1 MAGYLA
7 QSYPGDYY
15 SQDLAKSGDFIG
27 YFDNQRQKQESLQNQ
42 QLNRQMALED
52 MFRQQQK
59 FPLEQALTQSILDQR
74 KAQLPGIEADS
85 SRKTREEKFD
95 ASIPE
100 DVKRTRILTQ
110 IARETSAADLAHEKT
125 QIEQLLLNPNLDP
138 KTRAGL
144 EFARNQF
151 TDIFRLQET
160 LGNKRGI
167 EQYKVE
173 NRPPPRASA
182 GGAPKPPADPKNHA
196 ALLTKLR
203 ALALSATSPEEKAM
217 YEQQAQAVMA
227 DMAQI
232 AQTNAQAK
240 LIGKPDLEAMNVPTV
255 KAPGTT
261 PAKPAAQEKATL
273 ASVQKMYPG
282 VPADKLKQAYK
293 NKFGVDLQ

>member
-74 KAQLPGIEADS
+74 KAQLPGIEATS
-85 SRKTREEKFD
+85 SRQVREEKFD

-110 IARETSAADLAHEKT
+110 IAKETSAADLAHEKT

-151 TDIFRLQET
+151 TDIFRLQQT
-160 LGNKRGI
+160 LGNKEGI
-167 EQYKVE
+167 ERYKVD
-173 NRPPPRASA
+173 NRPPPRAST
-182 GGAPKPPADPKNHA
+182 GGASKPPADPKNHA

-217 YEQQAQAVMA
+217 YEQQAQAVMS

-232 AQTNAQAK
+232 AAAAAQAK
-240 LIGKPDLEAMNVPTV
+240 MVGKPDLAAMGVPTV
-255 KAPGTT
+255 QAPGTA
-261 PAKPAAQEKATL
+261 PSAKPSAPVAASAPMYATNPKTKERIV
-273 ASVQKMYPG
+273 STDGGKTWSPVK
-282 VPADKLKQAYK
+282 
-293 NKFGVDLQ
+293 